1 MPLIDS
7 PPDALAE
14 IYARSLF
21 ELAEK
26 QGGSGAVETAVDEL
40 ETLLELARADTRFSE
55 FLASRVLPV
64 ADRAGSLEKIL
75 KGRVSD
81 ITLRFLLVL
90 NEKGRL
96 PHLPAIVA
104 ALDQLVQETFGRIE
118 VDVYTAAPLSPEDLR
133 MIKGRLQAAMG
144 REPVLHPYLDESII
158 GGVRIQIGDR
168 LIDGS
173 VVTAL
178 RRMRDQLSEAG
189 AARLRA
195 EADRILVGEAGDAI
209 GPTEPVA
216 VEPKPAWG
224 AAPVAQARAAA
235 AGVESPAHPRGAV
248 PPVPPPR
255 RHPTGKKHIADVD
268 VKHKRVLIRVDFNVP
283 MEAGRI
289 TDDRRIR
296 EAIPTILSV
305 VERGGRAILMS
316 HLGRPEGKGY
326 EEEFSLRPCA
336 ERLGELLGV
345 RVEFPSNDCVD
356 DVAATTV
363 SRLQDGGILLLENL
377 RFHKAEKKGEP
388 VFAMKLASYGDV
400 YVNDAF
406 GTCHRPD
413 ASMVAVPKGMAG
425 KPRVLGYLVEK
436 EIAFLSRA
444 VQSPAKPFVVVL
456 GGAKVSDKMGAIEH
470 LLPKAD
476 AVLIGGAMAYTLL
489 AALGRKVGDSKVEA
503 DRLADAKKAL
513 ELAGRLKADLH
524 LPKDHVCSN
533 AFSESGQIEVFRDNI
548 PDGFMGLDIGPA
560 TQAEYGAV
568 IARAKTVIWNGPMGV
583 FEWVPF
589 RVGTQQVA
597 RAMADATGRG
607 ATTIVGGGD
616 SAAAVEAFGLAEKM
630 SHVSTGG
637 GASLEML
644 EGKKFESVE
653 LLDNQV
659 CQNAAARLRDH
670 DSLLTTH

>member
-21 ELAEK
+21 ELAES
-26 QGGSGAVETAVDEL
+26 QGGSAAVEAAAGEL
-40 ETLLELARADTRFSE
+40 ETVLELARSDVRFSE
-55 FLASRVLPV
+55 FLASRVLTV
-64 ADRAGSLEKIL
+64 VDRAGSLEKIF
-75 KGRVSD
+75 KGRLGD
-81 ITLRFLLVL
+81 LALRFLLVL

-104 ALDQLVQETFGRIE
+104 ALDRLVQAKFGRVE

-133 MIKGRLQAAMG
+133 MIKTRLQAAIG

-173 VVTAL
+173 IVTAL
-178 RRMRDQLSEAG
+178 RRMRDRLSEAG

-195 EADRILVGEAGDAI
+195 EADRILVGVAGDAI
-209 GPTEPVA
+209 GPTEPVE

-224 AAPVAQARAAA
+224 TAPVAQARAAA
-235 AGVESPAHPRGAV
+235 AGVEAAARPRGTAARI
-248 PPVPPPR
+248 PPPR
-255 RHPTGKKHIADVD
+255 RYPTGKKHIADVD
-268 VKHKRVLIRVDFNVP
+268 VEHKRVLVRVDFNVP
-283 MEAGRI
+283 LESGRI

-296 EAIPTILSV
+296 EALPTIRSV
-305 VERGGRAILMS
+305 IDRGGRAILMS
-316 HLGRPEGKGY
+316 HMGRPEGKGY

-336 ERLGELLGV
+336 ERLSEQLGV
-345 RVEFPSNDCVD
+345 PVEFPSNDCVD
-356 DVAATTV
+356 DSAASAVA
-363 SRLQDGGILLLENL
+363 RLQDGGIVLLENL
-377 RFHKAEKKGEP
+377 RFHRAEKKGEP

-413 ASMVAVPKGMAG
+413 ASMVAVPRGMAG

-513 ELAGRLKADLH
+513 ELAGRLRSDLH

-533 AFSESGQIEVFRDNI
+533 VFAESGRIEIFHDNI
-548 PDGFMGLDIGPA
+548 PNGFMGLDIGPA

-568 IARAKTVIWNGPMGV
+568 IARAKTVVWNGPMGV
-583 FEWVPF
+583 FEWAPF

-597 RAMADATGRG
+597 RAVADATGRG

-616 SAAAVEAFGLAEKM
+616 SAAAVDAFGLAERM

-653 LLDNQV
+653 LLDN
-659 CQNAAARLRDH
+659 A
-670 DSLLTTH
+670 